1 MIWTSLTALVV
12 MDLTIVGMAI
22 VMLTIAISRGMFRKG
37 ETPRTGRVLIAAG
50 VLVTSTYYLL
60 EFLAIAVLPRFVD
73 SSVALQTIDT
83 IQVLARLPATVVS
96 VALIVAGF
104 VAVAVQRGG
113 IENKIRLAGQRAE
126 IAEAS
131 VLDAETRFRSL
142 IEQYTDSVYCFE
154 FRPPIDVSLPVDEQ
168 VRLSLDACL
177 VDCNSEFAKSM
188 EAERPSEVMGLRFG
202 DMDSAKD
209 EASHAEFFTA
219 FVESGYLL
227 SGYDQFYHA
236 PDGEARALHIRFR
249 GVVRDGR
256 LVAAWGAEK
265 SIIGARQTEQA
276 LEGRELYQQTLA
288 GISGRLLMSPHDR
301 IDEAI
306 ELSLRDTC
314 RYVNADRATIVWFDQ
329 EAAAVETM
337 YFWREQGGPP
347 VPRFSMDSF
356 TSIMGLLEAGHAV
369 SFGSVD
375 DLPDSAQVD
384 KSSLREM
391 KIKAAAIVPLV
402 VDGELTGCCS
412 ITNSLNERE
421 WTEQNLSDLKVIG
434 ELFGGAI
441 FRQRSRQKMDELLEE
456 LESARDRLQAEN
468 VYLQQEILSTH
479 GFHELVGESADLKH
493 CLQQVAQVAATRT
506 PVLIQG
512 ETGTGKELIARAI
525 HERSDRSDRPLVK
538 INCAALPGNLI
549 ESELFGHE
557 PGAFTGAQ
565 SRKRG
570 RFDLADGGTLFLDE
584 IGDFPFELQ
593 GKLLRVLQDGEFQR
607 LGGTETLRVD
617 ARIIAA
623 TNRQLSEAVDCGEF
637 RADLFYRINTFTI
650 QLPPLR
656 DRHGDIPLLAQH
668 FVSTHAPQLGREV
681 NAISQS
687 MLDELESYSWPGN
700 VRELESV
707 IQRALITASGTALR
721 LDEPLDKK
729 ADTTSAGERK
739 TGATADLRTAEREH
753 IRAVLD
759 ETGWKISGP
768 SGAAS
773 RLGLPP
779 STLRSRMKKLG
790 IVRRDAG

>member
-12 MDLTIVGMAI
+12 MDLTIVGMAV
-22 VMLTIAISRGMFRKG
+22 VMLAIAISRGMFRKG
-37 ETPRTGRVLIAAG
+37 QTPRTGRVLIASG
-50 VLVTSTYYLL
+50 VLVTSAYYLA
-60 EFLAIAVLPRFVD
+60 EFLAITVLPGFTD
-73 SSVALQTIDT
+73 SSSALHTIDT
-83 IQVLARLPATVVS
+83 LQVMARLPTTVVS
-96 VALIVAGF
+96 VALIVTGF
-104 VAVAVQRGG
+104 AIVAFQRNSL
-113 IENKIRLAGQRAE
+113 ESKIRSADERAE
-126 IAEAS
+126 LAEAS
-131 VLDAETRFRSL
+131 VIDAETRFRSL

-154 FRPPIDVSLPVDEQ
+154 FRPPIDVSLPVAEQ
-168 VRLSLDACL
+168 VGQSHDAVL

-188 EAERPSEVMGLRFG
+188 EVENPSDVMGLRFG

-209 EASHAEFFTA
+209 EESHRQFFEA
-219 FVESGYLL
+219 FVASGYLL
-227 SGYDQFYHA
+227 SGYDQFYHT
-236 PDGEARALHIRFR
+236 PDGEPRALHIRFR
-249 GVVRDGR
+249 GVVRDGQ

-265 SIIGARQTEQA
+265 SVIGARQTEKA
-276 LEGRELYQQTLA
+276 LEGRERYQQTLA
-288 GISGRLLMSPHDR
+288 EISGRLLMSPNDK

-314 RYVNADRATIVWFDQ
+314 RYVEADRATIVWFDD
-329 EAAAVETM
+329 EAATVETL
-337 YFWREQGGPP
+337 YYWREQGGPP
-347 VPRFSMDSF
+347 VPKFSMDSF
-356 TSIMGLLEAGHAV
+356 TSIMGMLEKGSAV
-369 SFGSVD
+369 SFGSVN
-375 DLPDSAQVD
+375 DLPDSAVVD
-384 KSSLREM
+384 KSSLNAM
-391 KIKAAAIVPLV
+391 KIKAAAIVPLI

-421 WTEQNLSDLKVIG
+421 WTEQNIRDLQVIG
-434 ELFGGAI
+434 ELFGSAI
-441 FRQRSRQKMDELLEE
+441 FRQRSRQDMDQLLRE

-479 GFHELVGESADLKH
+479 GFHELIGESADLKQ
-493 CLQQVAQVAATRT
+493 CLQQVAQVAATPT

-525 HERSDRSDRPLVK
+525 HERSDRGDRPLVK
-538 INCAALPGNLI
+538 INCAALPANLI

-565 SRKRG
+565 TRKRG

-623 TNRQLSEAVDCGEF
+623 TNRRLLDAVDCGEF

-650 QLPPLR
+650 ELPPLR

-668 FVSTHAPQLGREV
+668 FVMLHAAQLGRDV
-681 NAISQS
+681 SAISQA

-707 IQRALITASGTALR
+707 IQRALITATGTLLQ
-721 LDEPLDKK
+721 LDEPLDKTRELPTV
-729 ADTTSAGERK
+729 APR
-739 TGATADLRTAEREH
+739 TGAAADLRTAEREH
-753 IRAVLD
+753 IQAVLQ

-768 SGAAS
+768 SGAAN

-790 IVRRDAG
+790 IVRQAAR